1 MADPLGVAGTA
12 QRFVASMRPND
23 FPRFTVDFDL
33 ADLTLGNT
41 VVAEVRALTAGLLAI
56 GSLVGVVVVGAL
68 ATASVTERRREIAV
82 RKALGATSVGIG
94 ARFVGEAAFIGVV
107 GSSVGVYVGQ
117 AMILIAA
124 SVRDGQPLLD
134 SSIVWF
140 AMAQGMA
147 ASVLGAALPALRA
160 ARLDPAETLSR
171 A

>member
-1 MADPLGVAGTA
+1 M
-12 QRFVASMRPND
+12 
-23 FPRFTVDFDL
+23 
-33 ADLTLGNT
+33 
-41 VVAEVRALTAGLLAI
+41 
-56 GSLVGVVVVGAL
+56 
-68 ATASVTERRREIAV
+68 
-82 RKALGATSVGIG
+82 
-94 ARFVGEAAFIGVV
+94 GEAAFIGVV